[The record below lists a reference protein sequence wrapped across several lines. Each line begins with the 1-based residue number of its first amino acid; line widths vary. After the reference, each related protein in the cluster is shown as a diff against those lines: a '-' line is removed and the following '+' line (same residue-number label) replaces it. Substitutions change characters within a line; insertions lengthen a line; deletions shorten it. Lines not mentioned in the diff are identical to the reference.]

1 MTTANVNH
9 GQVRGGSVGMEPFDL
24 YSPLIDAD
32 PFPYYAE
39 LREKY
44 PCYWSDGAQLWILSR
59 YDDIVEA
66 VREWQTFSSAGGN
79 MIDELP
85 GRAGATLGTTDPPRH
100 DRLRALSQAAFL
112 KRNLER
118 LVQPTQEI
126 ADRSLERIVKQG
138 TFDFINDFSSQI
150 TVGLLFR
157 AMGLPD
163 RDHAEIR
170 RKVIL
175 SVSTDKAAKGRTGE
189 HIAAFRELSDFLA
202 AEVAKRRANPTDDL
216 ITHLAEAEIDGDRL
230 SEREV
235 VLTTATFVMAGVES
249 LSSFMSMFALNLHD
263 YPDARRRLIAD
274 PSLIAPAIE
283 ESLRFNT
290 SAQRFK
296 RTATRDVELHGETIQ
311 AGDKVALAFGSGNRD
326 GRKFPNPNTFDIDR
340 RPQGHLGFGSGKHF
354 CLGAQMARLVTGV
367 AMRRFLERVPEY
379 HLTVDKVAW
388 NSSSNFRSPTALPFA
403 LGG

>member
-1 MTTANVNH
+1 V
-9 GQVRGGSVGMEPFDL
+9 EPFDI
-24 YSPLIDAD
+24 YSPAIDAD
-32 PFPYYAE
+32 PFPYYAV
-39 LREKY
+39 LREEH
-44 PCYWSDGAQLWILSR
+44 PCYWSESAQLWILSR

-66 VREWQTFSSAGGN
+66 ARDWQTFSSTQGN

-112 KRNLER
+112 KRNLDR
-118 LVQPTQEI
+118 LIEPTLEI
-126 ADRSLERIVKQG
+126 ADRSLDRIVEQG
-138 TFDFINDFSSQI
+138 TFEFINDFSSQI

-157 AMGLPD
+157 TMGLPE
-163 RDHAEIR
+163 RDHGEIR

-175 SVSTDKAAKGRTGE
+175 AVSTDKQAKGRTPE
-189 HIAAFRELSDFLA
+189 HIAAFKDLSDFLT
-202 AEVAKRRANPTDDL
+202 AEVAARRANPTDDL

-230 SEREV
+230 TEREI

-249 LSSFMSMFALNLHD
+249 LSSFMSMIALNLHD
-263 YPDARRRLIAD
+263 HPDARRSLVAD
-274 PSLIAPAIE
+274 PALIAPAIE

-296 RTATRDVELHGETIQ
+296 RVAMREIALHGQTLH
-311 AGDKVALAFGSGNRD
+311 AGDKIVLAFGSGNRD
-326 GRKFPNPNTFDIDR
+326 GRKFPDPDIFDVER

-354 CLGAQMARLVTGV
+354 CLGSQMARLVTEV
-367 AMRRFLERVPEY
+367 AMRRFLERVPDY
-379 HLTVDKVAW
+379 HLTVDRIAW

-403 LGG
+403 CG

>member
-1 MTTANVNH
+1 VEA
-9 GQVRGGSVGMEPFDL
+9 FDL

-39 LREKY
+39 LRAQH
-44 PCYWSDGAQLWILSR
+44 PCYWSDSAKLWILSR

-66 VREWQTFSSAGGN
+66 ARDWETYSSSQGN

-112 KRNLER
+112 KRNLDR
-118 LVQPTQEI
+118 LIGPTLEI
-126 ADRSLERIVKQG
+126 ADRSLARIVEQKK
-138 TFDFINDFSSQI
+138 FEFVNDFSSQI

-157 AMGLPD
+157 IMGLPN
-163 RDHAEIR
+163 RDHADIR

-175 SVSTDKAAKGRTGE
+175 AVSTDKSLKGRTPE
-189 HIAAFRELSDFLA
+189 HIAAFKELSDFLT
-202 AEVAKRRANPTDDL
+202 AEVAARRTNPTDDL

-249 LSSFMSMFALNLHD
+249 LSSFMSVFALNLCDH
-263 YPDARRRLIAD
+263 PEARRRLVAD
-274 PSLIAPAIE
+274 PALIAPAIE

-296 RTATRDVELHGETIQ
+296 RTATRDVALHGQTIR
-311 AGDKVALAFGSGNRD
+311 AGDKVVLAFGSGNRD
-326 GRKFPNPNTFDIDR
+326 ERKFPDPDIFDIER
-340 RPQGHLGFGSGKHF
+340 RQLGHLGFGSVKHF
-354 CLGAQMARLVTGV
+354 CLGAQMARLVTEV
-367 AMRRFLERVPEY
+367 AMRRFLERVPDY
-379 HLTVDKVAW
+379 HLAAEKVAW
-388 NSSSNFRSPTALPFA
+388 NSSSNFRSPAALPFA
-403 LGG
+403 CG